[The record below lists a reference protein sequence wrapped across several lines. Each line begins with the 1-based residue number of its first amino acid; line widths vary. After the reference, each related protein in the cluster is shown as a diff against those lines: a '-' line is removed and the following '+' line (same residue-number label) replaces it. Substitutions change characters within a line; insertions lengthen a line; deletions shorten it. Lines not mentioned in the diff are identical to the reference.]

1 MDFFAIL
8 GAMEGAVAQGLFYGI
23 FALGVF
29 ITYKILDVADLTVD
43 GSIVTG
49 GAVAAVCIANGMNAL
64 LAVFLAFLAGL
75 AAGAL
80 TGFFHITLGI
90 PAILAGILSQLSL
103 FSVNLAI
110 MGSSNAK
117 ISSREFP
124 VIVKLSN
131 NTQSMLVG
139 LAFVVVIIAL
149 FYWFFGTEYGSA
161 LRATGANPH
170 MARAQGINTS
180 TATLLGLMLSNGFV
194 AMAGGLFAQ
203 YNGNSDINFGRGAIV
218 IGLASVIIG
227 GVLCNAIFKKDA
239 NFAVKLGF
247 VVLGS
252 VIYQIITAL
261 IIQIGLP
268 TDWMKLFSAFLVAAF
283 LATPYFKSKYF
294 SRKRVRKYNTEG
306 GKTDA

>member
-1 MDFFAIL
+1 MNIL
-8 GAMEGAVAQGLFYGI
+8 ALLGSMEGAVAQGLFYAV
-23 FALGVF
+23 FALGVY

-49 GAVAAVCIANGMNAL
+49 GAVAAVCIANGMNAV

-75 AAGAL
+75 VAGAI

-90 PAILAGILSQLSL
+90 PAILAGILTQLSL
-103 FSVNLAI
+103 YSINLGI
-110 MGSSNAK
+110 MGGPNAK
-117 ISSREFP
+117 VSSREYP

-139 LAFVVVIIAL
+139 LLFVVAIIAL
-149 FYWFFGTEYGSA
+149 LYWFFGTEFGSS
-161 LRATGANPH
+161 LRSTGANPQ
-170 MARAQGINTS
+170 MSRAQGINTS
-180 TATLLGLMLSNGFV
+180 FTTLFGLMLANGFV

-227 GVLCNAIFKKDA
+227 SVLCDAIFKKGA
-239 NFAVKLGF
+239 NFAVKLVF
-247 VVLGS
+247 VAIGS
-252 VIYQIITAL
+252 VIYQMITML

-268 TDWMKLFSAFLVAAF
+268 TDYLKLFSAVLVAFF
-283 LATPYFKSKYF
+283 LSLPYIKGKYF
-294 SRKRVRKYNTEG
+294 RGKKGKG
-306 GKTDA
+306 GRENA

>member
-1 MDFFAIL
+1 MNLLSLL
-8 GAMEGAVAQGLFYGI
+8 GSMEGAVAQGLFYAV
-23 FALGVF
+23 FALGVY

-49 GAVAAVCIANGMNAL
+49 GAVAAVCIANGMNAV

-75 AAGAL
+75 VAGAI

-90 PAILAGILSQLSL
+90 PAILAGILTQLSL
-103 FSVNLAI
+103 YSINLSI
-110 MGSSNAK
+110 MGGPNAK
-117 ISSREFP
+117 VSSRDFP

-139 LAFVVVIIAL
+139 LLFVVILIAL
-149 FYWFFGTEYGSA
+149 LYWFFGTEFGSS
-161 LRATGANPH
+161 LRATGANPS
-170 MARAQGINTS
+170 MSRAQGINTS
-180 TATLLGLMLSNGFV
+180 FTTLFGLMLSNGLV

-227 GVLCNAIFKKDA
+227 SVLCDAIFKKGA

-247 VVLGS
+247 VGVGAI
-252 VIYQIITAL
+252 IYQMVTAL

-268 TDWMKLFSAFLVAAF
+268 TDYLKLFSAVLVALF
-283 LATPYFKSKYF
+283 LATPYLKGKYF
-294 SRKRVRKYNTEG
+294 HRRAVKEKG
-306 GKTDA
+306 GSDHA

>member
-1 MDFFAIL
+1 MNIL
-8 GAMEGAVAQGLFYGI
+8 SLLGSMEGAVAQGLFYAV
-23 FALGVF
+23 FALGVY

-49 GAVAAVCIANGMNAL
+49 GAVAAVCIANGMNAV

-75 AAGAL
+75 VAGAI

-90 PAILAGILSQLSL
+90 PAILAGILTQLSL
-103 FSVNLAI
+103 YSINLSI
-110 MGSSNAK
+110 MGGPNAK
-117 ISSREFP
+117 VSSREFP

-139 LAFVVVIIAL
+139 LLFVVAVIAL
-149 FYWFFGTEYGSA
+149 LYWFFGTEFGSS
-161 LRATGANPH
+161 LRSTGANPH
-170 MARAQGINTS
+170 MSRAQGINTNF
-180 TATLLGLMLSNGFV
+180 TTLFGLMLSNGFV

-227 GVLCNAIFKKDA
+227 SVLCDAIFKKGA
-239 NFAVKLGF
+239 NFAVKLAF
-247 VVLGS
+247 VALGS
-252 VIYQIITAL
+252 VIYQMITML

-268 TDWMKLFSAFLVAAF
+268 TDYLKLFSAVLVAIF
-283 LATPYFKSKYF
+283 LALPYIKGKYF
-294 SRKRVRKYNTEG
+294 HSKKGKG
-306 GKTDA
+306 GRGHA

>member
-1 MDFFAIL
+1 MNIL
-8 GAMEGAVAQGLFYGI
+8 SLLGSMEGAVAQGLFYAV
-23 FALGVF
+23 FALGVY

-49 GAVAAVCIANGMNAL
+49 GAVAAVCIANGMNAV

-75 AAGAL
+75 VAGAI

-90 PAILAGILSQLSL
+90 PAILAGILTQLSL
-103 FSVNLAI
+103 YSINLSI
-110 MGSSNAK
+110 MGGPNAK
-117 ISSREFP
+117 VSSREFP

-139 LAFVVVIIAL
+139 LLFVVAVIAL
-149 FYWFFGTEYGSA
+149 LYWFFGTEFGSS
-161 LRATGANPH
+161 LRSTGANPH
-170 MARAQGINTS
+170 MSRAQGINTNF
-180 TATLLGLMLSNGFV
+180 TTLFGLMLSNGFV

-227 GVLCNAIFKKDA
+227 SVLCDAIFKKGA
-239 NFAVKLGF
+239 NFAVKLAF
-247 VVLGS
+247 VALGS
-252 VIYQIITAL
+252 VIYQMITML

-268 TDWMKLFSAFLVAAF
+268 TDYLKLFSAVLVAIF
-283 LATPYFKSKYF
+283 LALPYIKGKYF
-294 SRKRVRKYNTEG
+294 HTKKGKG
-306 GKTDA
+306 GHGHA